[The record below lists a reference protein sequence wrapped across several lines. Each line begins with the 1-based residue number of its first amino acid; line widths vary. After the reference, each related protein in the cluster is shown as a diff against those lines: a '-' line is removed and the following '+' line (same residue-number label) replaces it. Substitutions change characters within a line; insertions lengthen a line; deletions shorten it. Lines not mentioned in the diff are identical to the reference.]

1 MISIQSI
8 EWRNFLGY
16 GDYTTKIDNLDSL
29 GPVLVTGSLED
40 EKEKSNGAG
49 KSSIISA
56 IVWCLFGRT
65 VKRANPGDNIINF
78 SVGRDCIVEI
88 KTTDGWTI
96 RRTRKA
102 KGHDDLIVYHGDK
115 DETRG
120 TNKDA
125 QKFILKNFNLDYEI
139 FASSAFF
146 MQSSGSFLEMGDV
159 KRKEMLE
166 RLLGIDRLN
175 VWSEVAKEKVQS
187 TQLSID
193 STKKEIDNLNRDCEK
208 YKQSAQDS
216 NLKADQFEEKRKIK
230 IQELQKE
237 IGLCDEGISK
247 IDESVLKNAFNL
259 WKKWD
264 EKEEELKSLK
274 LNIDSLKTEISNQN
288 HSLEKVN
295 LQISSANDILNSIP
309 TTEELDS
316 ILFSIK
322 QFEVKKSI
330 IKNNRDQRLEKEKLL
345 QNLISEKQSL
355 ESEADKL
362 ESQVLTL
369 IDSIKLIVDPLD
381 SKCLTCNQSISK
393 EETDRQKT
401 TNSNKRSEIKENA
414 LKIGKTSS
422 EKRSQIELL
431 DKKIEI
437 TKSELDQN
445 EWTEEKASSDIA
457 SISPRFTEEEINERK
472 STRLNKEEFIKQK
485 KSEIVLQ
492 KEKINKANLD
502 LRQKESKFDSKA
514 SELQNEKPAI
524 SKDLVLATQ
533 KELDNLIS
541 RKNDKIK
548 QKQNEIDT
556 LNPYLDVSVSE
567 LKKAQ
572 DAEDNIK
579 SLNKKVQLLI
589 NEFNHYQYIQK
600 AYSDRKKI
608 KSIIIGKL
616 IPYFNQR
623 IQYYLSSFDIDLDV
637 KFTESLG
644 FETKKW
650 PFDLF
655 SGGEQKRIS
664 VAIMFAMHDLW
675 LAIYGRQCNIMALDE
690 VDTALD
696 ESGAMAFVNIINND
710 FAEKKKDRVTPDTI
724 LVISHRNDMIDA
736 FPRKIEVGRD
746 EDRFSRILNVV

>member
-16 GDYTTKIDNLDSL
+16 GDYTTKIDNLDTL

-65 VKRANPGDNIINF
+65 VKRANPGDNVINF

-102 KGHDDLIVYHGDK
+102 KGHDDLIVFHGDK

-139 FASSAFF
+139 FASSVFF

-166 RLLGIDRLN
+166 RLLGIEKLN
-175 VWSEVAKEKVQS
+175 VWSEIAKEKVVA

-193 STKKEIDNLNRDCEK
+193 ATKKEIENLSRDSNK
-208 YKQSAQDS
+208 YKQSAEDSNIKANQFEDKRKDKIKEIQKEIDDCDKGISEIDEVVLQNALDLWKAWDEKIS
-216 NLKADQFEEKRKIK
+216 NLKSLTSEIESLKSDISNETHLLEKTD
-230 IQELQKE
+230 LQINSAK
-237 IGLCDEGISK
+237 D
-247 IDESVLKNAFNL
+247 A
-259 WKKWD
+259 
-264 EKEEELKSLK
+264 LKSLPE
-274 LNIDSLKTEISNQN
+274 LNEIDSMLVSIS
-288 HSLEKVN
+288 E
-295 LQISSANDILNSIP
+295 
-309 TTEELDS
+309 
-316 ILFSIK
+316 
-322 QFEVKKSI
+322 FESKKLI
-330 IKNNRDQRLEKEKLL
+330 IKNNRNQRLEKEKTL
-345 QNLISEKQSL
+345 QGIISQKQSL
-355 ESEADKL
+355 ELESDRL
-362 ESQVLTL
+362 ESQALSLVE
-369 IDSIKLIVDPLD
+369 SIKLIIDPED
-381 SKCLTCNQSISK
+381 DKCSTCSQPISK
-393 EETDRQKT
+393 EETSRQKKI
-401 TNSNKRSEIKENA
+401 NSEKRNQIKLNA
-414 LKIGKTSS
+414 LDVGTKSS
-422 EKRSQIELL
+422 EKRKECESIAL
-431 DKKIEI
+431 KINDI
-437 TKSELDQN
+437 KSELEKN
-445 EWTEEKASSDIA
+445 EWTEDKAA
-457 SISPRFTEEEINERK
+457 SEISLISPRFTEKEVNQKRSLREE
-472 STRLNKEEFIKQK
+472 KEAFIKEKTNQRNTTSEKVIQLKSSLAEKELDLNSKAK
-485 KSEIVLQ
+485 KLD
-492 KEKINKANLD
+492 KEKPTI
-502 LRQKESKFDSKA
+502 
-514 SELQNEKPAI
+514 
-524 SKDLVLATQ
+524 Q
-533 KELDNLIS
+533 KELILSTKKELENLIL
-541 RKNDKIK
+541 RKKDKIK
-548 QKQNEIDT
+548 QKDNEEGAS
-556 LNPYLDVSVSE
+556 NPYLEVAKSE

-572 DAEDNIK
+572 DAENEINASNQK
-579 SLNKKVQLLI
+579 MQLLI

-600 AYSDRKKI
+600 AYGDRKKI

-696 ESGAMAFVNIINND
+696 EAGATAFVNIINND
-710 FAEKKKDRVTPDTI
+710 FAEKRQDRVTPDTI

-746 EDRFSRILNVV
+746 EDRFSRILNIN